1 MWGQFANIEDYHIYN
16 NNVVSEIY
24 IPKYNFWGFKNDYET
39 ESSLNIQDLNKN
51 IKKNKKNNSTF
62 YYGES
67 YVIKFVINLFD
78 FINYINEN
86 TLW

>member
-16 NNVVSEIY
+16 NNTVSEIY
-24 IPKYNFWGFKNDYET
+24 MPKYNFWGFKNDYET

-51 IKKNKKNNSTF
+51 IIETKNNSTF
-62 YYGES
+62 YYGDS
-67 YVIKFVINLFD
+67 YVIKFVINLFG